1 MLCCSFCC
9 SLYSGDKVPSKDERT
24 DPPTGWAWEDQWTID
39 ANRAVD
45 EEGFEYCVNQTLG
58 GWCPTEEIFH
68 LNRRRRWYRTR
79 ILKVEK
85 VPEDTKENTIL
96 FSAYNESTPLL
107 ISFDENEKKEVH
119 DSLKNEGW
127 EYAPMFNMKF
137 HGDERSMDMTGRR
150 RWHRKMVP
158 SAEQNFAS
166 STGGFVSNTD
176 VVFRMQSQVP
186 AITDSP
192 SKVDQQQRCQM

>member
-1 MLCCSFCC
+1 MFICYVVLFA
-9 SLYSGDKVPSKDERT
+9 SGDKVPSKDERT

-85 VPEDTKENTIL
+85 VPEDTK
-96 FSAYNESTPLL
+96 
-107 ISFDENEKKEVH
+107 KKEVH